1 MDAAN
6 TTERAR
12 VLLADDHVLVAQGV
26 EMLLLEC
33 FCNIRLVTDGES
45 LVDAVLRD
53 PPDVI
58 VSDISMGGM
67 SGLDAMRVLR
77 GQEVDVP
84 FVFLTMHADPELA
97 AEAIE
102 SGASAYVL
110 KSSAGDELVRA
121 IFEVLAGRT
130 YVTPTLAARTIRAS
144 AHRAQGAQAAARG
157 APEATLTQKQREI
170 LARVAQGLRSKQIAF
185 ELGLSVRTVESHKY
199 AIMQEFGVH
208 STVELVRKAAH
219 AGLIAIDAPP

>member
-1 MDAAN
+1 METGISSA
-6 TTERAR
+6 RAR

-33 FCNIRLVTDGES
+33 FCNIQLVNDGES
-45 LVDAVLRD
+45 LVAAVRRDA
-53 PPDVI
+53 PDI
-58 VSDISMGGM
+58 VVADISMVGM

-77 GQEVDVP
+77 ELGFETP

-102 SGASAYVL
+102 AGASGYVL
-110 KSSAGDELVRA
+110 KASAGEELVRA

-144 AHRAQGAQAAARG
+144 AHRAHGGACAAHAT
-157 APEATLTQKQREI
+157 PETTLTQKQREI
-170 LARVAQGLRSKQIAF
+170 LTRVAQGLRSKQIAF

-199 AIMQEFGVH
+199 TIMQELGVH
-208 STVELVRKAAH
+208 STVELVHKAAQ
-219 AGLIAIDAPP
+219 AGLIAIDAPH

>member
-1 MDAAN
+1 M
-6 TTERAR
+6 
-12 VLLADDHVLVAQGV
+12 LLADDHVLVAQGV

-33 FCNIRLVTDGES
+33 FCNIQIVSDGES
-45 LVDAVLRD
+45 LVASVKRD
-53 PPDVI
+53 PPDVV
-58 VSDISMGGM
+58 VSDISMAGM
-67 SGLDAMRVLR
+67 SGLEAMRTVR
-77 GQEVDVP
+77 AMGIEVP

-102 SGASAYVL
+102 GGASAYVL

-144 AHRAQGAQAAARG
+144 AHRAHAPSASRARPDAA
-157 APEATLTQKQREI
+157 LTQKQREI
-170 LARVAQGLRSKQIAF
+170 LERVAQGLRSKQIAF